1 MWRAPAEPRIG
12 HTGPWPPLASVP
24 SMAIVGASGQRQH
37 VAAAP
42 AASTRS
48 QQQHAVAAP
57 GAGTRGQ
64 QWHAASNGMKLFITI
79 ELPPL
84 HFNASSA
91 TGGVDSTTVAV
102 AVAISQLIRAVPRI
116 IGKHR
121 IRLAKIFGG
130 KRSRSMQPILWTFP
144 SAPLRVSSVSLHNK
158 PLWIDLV
165 WGIKQQATSP
175 STVARSTCVSLCFC
189 LSVQGTLL
197 SPFIFTSIINQY
209 FSLL

>member
-79 ELPPL
+79 ELPL
-84 HFNASSA
+84 
-91 TGGVDSTTVAV
+91 
-102 AVAISQLIRAVPRI
+102 
-116 IGKHR
+116 
-121 IRLAKIFGG
+121 
-130 KRSRSMQPILWTFP
+130 
-144 SAPLRVSSVSLHNK
+144 
-158 PLWIDLV
+158 
-165 WGIKQQATSP
+165 
-175 STVARSTCVSLCFC
+175 
-189 LSVQGTLL
+189 
-197 SPFIFTSIINQY
+197 FTSTLAPPLVAWIALLWLWQWP
-209 FSLL
+209 FLSSLEQCPGSSESTEYALRKYLVGRDLDQCNPSFGPFLVHHSVFPPFRCTTSLSGSI